1 MENEKLVSD
10 SFEVIRK
17 HEGFKSEPYQD
28 TGKKW
33 TVGIGTLIGRG
44 TDADLKASP
53 FYKKKIDEATAKQI
67 ALGDISKK
75 IDLTK
80 RLLGPE
86 VFDSFSPK
94 LQAQIVSGAYRGDI
108 TGSPKALSFLK
119 EGKFQEAA
127 KEYLDN
133 KEYKAA
139 KASKSG
145 VAGRMEEV
153 ASTIAAERPKNFSG
167 TIKDEEPKNF
177 ADAVEY
183 RFLQNKIL
191 P

>member
-10 SFEVIRK
+10 AFEVIRK
-17 HEGFKSEPYQD
+17 HEGFKPEPYLD

-33 TVGIGTLIGRG
+33 TVGIGTLIGKG

-53 FYKKKIDEATAKQI
+53 FYKKKIDENTAKQI
-67 ALGDISKK
+67 ALGDINKK
-75 IDLTK
+75 IDLTR
-80 RLLGPE
+80 RLLSPE
-86 VFDSFSPK
+86 VFDSFSQK

-108 TGSPKALSFLK
+108 TGSPKALGLLK

-133 KEYKAA
+133 KEYKEA
-139 KASKSG
+139 KAKGSG
-145 VAGRMEEV
+145 VARRMEEV
-153 ASTIAAERPKNFSG
+153 AATIA
-167 TIKDEEPKNF
+167 EEDMGRFPN
-177 ADAVEY
+177 AVEARLRQY
-183 RFLQNKIL
+183 KAI

>member
-1 MENEKLVSD
+1 MENKNLVSD

-17 HEGFKSEPYQD
+17 HEGFKPEPYLD

-33 TVGIGTLIGRG
+33 TVGIGTLIGKG

-53 FYKKKIDEATAKQI
+53 FYKKKIDENTAKQI
-67 ALGDISKK
+67 ALGDINKK

-80 RLLGPE
+80 RLLSPE

-108 TGSPKALSFLK
+108 TGSPKALGLLR

-133 KEYKAA
+133 KEYKEA
-139 KASKSG
+139 KVKGSG
-145 VAGRMEEV
+145 VATRMEEV
-153 ASTIAAERPKNFSG
+153 AATMAAEKPKNFS
-167 TIKDEEPKNF
+167 
-177 ADAVEY
+177 DAVEY
-183 RFLQNKIL
+183 RLRQDKAI